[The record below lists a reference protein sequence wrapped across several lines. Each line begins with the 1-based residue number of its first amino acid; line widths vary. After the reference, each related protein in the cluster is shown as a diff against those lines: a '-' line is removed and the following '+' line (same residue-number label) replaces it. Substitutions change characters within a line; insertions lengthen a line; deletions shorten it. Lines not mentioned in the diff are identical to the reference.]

1 MYLHRVY
8 FRAVESYIS
17 FEADLADFL
26 ANIRANHDLWLHDG
40 NSQKL
45 ATASADGTL
54 LATIKE
60 VCLMERERQRVGGRE
75 VYLSIS
81 VNWCMIII
89 GIWICGLYK

>member
-1 MYLHRVY
+1 MYYLCAHVLLHRTY
-8 FRAVESYIS
+8 FRAIESYIS

-26 ANIRANHDLWLHDG
+26 ANIRANYDLWLRDG

-60 VCLMERERQRVGGRE
+60 VGERERERE
-75 VYLSIS
+75 RER
-81 VNWCMIII
+81 
-89 GIWICGLYK
+89 